1 MRSRERASLGA
12 LERLRLL
19 GEIFASYAHARWLL
33 LRGDLPSAVAGVRA
47 RAARRSSPNALVND
61 DPRRLVSISIRVLQ
75 RIPFDSRCLM
85 RSLVVLGMLARR
97 GVETRLVIG
106 VELESGFAAHA
117 WLERDGIAVL
127 PAGSFASGR
136 LTAL

>member
-1 MRSRERASLGA
+1 MRRSDRTSIPILV
-12 LERLRLL
+12 RLRLL
-19 GEIFASYAHARWLL
+19 GEIFAGYAQARWLL
-33 LRGDLPSAVAGVRA
+33 SRGDLPSAVARVRERA
-47 RAARRSSPNALVND
+47 RRLSSADAPVPD
-61 DPRRLVSISIRVLQ
+61 DPRRLVSIAIRVLE

-106 VELESGFAAHA
+106 VELESEFAAHA
-117 WLERDGIAVL
+117 WLERDGVAVL

>member
-1 MRSRERASLGA
+1 MRRSDRTSVPVLV
-12 LERLRLL
+12 RLRLL
-19 GEIFASYAHARWLL
+19 GEIFAAYAQARWRL
-33 LRGDLPSAVAGVRA
+33 LRGDLPSAVACVRERA
-47 RAARRSSPNALVND
+47 RRLSSANAPLQD
-61 DPRRLVSISIRVLQ
+61 DPRRLVSIAIRVLE

-106 VELESGFAAHA
+106 VELESEFAAHA
-117 WLERDGIAVL
+117 WLERDGVAVL

>member
-1 MRSRERASLGA
+1 MRGADRRPLGTA
-12 LERLRLL
+12 ERLRLL
-19 GEIFASYAHARWLL
+19 GEISAGYAQARWLL
-33 LRGDLPSAVAGVRA
+33 LRGDLPSAVAGVRD
-47 RAARRSSPNALVND
+47 RARRRSGRRAPVSD
-61 DPRRLVSISIRVLQ
+61 DPRRLVSIAIRVLE

-97 GVETRLVIG
+97 DVETSLVIG
-106 VELESGFAAHA
+106 VEMQSGFAAHA
-117 WLERDGIAVL
+117 WLERDGVAVL